1 MSEYSLDKGL
11 KQCQT
16 WTWTRYIC
24 ACLEVVLLAGPE
36 KAALVHLVW
45 QISQSLRPS
54 VAQVWADGNEA
65 NAASSKTRGNLRN
78 KDRRPRVNLM
88 HVLGTFMLT
97 AGRWLYI
104 HCFMAQIS
112 ANYSHSDQATP
123 HSPYRVHM
131 FVAPRCQPD
140 RYILVLVY

>member
-1 MSEYSLDKGL
+1 MSDLDLDSIHMRLFGGGPSCGAGK
-11 KQCQT
+11 K
-16 WTWTRYIC
+16 
-24 ACLEVVLLAGPE
+24 LLWCILCGKSPNP
-36 KAALVHLVW
+36 
-45 QISQSLRPS
+45 LRPS

-112 ANYSHSDQATP
+112 ANYSHSDQAAP